1 MSIHEECGV
10 FGVYSEKETD
20 VAGLSYYGL
29 YALQH
34 RGQESCGIV
43 VNKDGLFYSHK
54 DLGLVSEVF
63 SEPVLES
70 MPVGTMAVAHVRYG
84 TTGATNRANIQPI
97 EVNHQ
102 KGRMALAHNGN
113 LSNAYQ
119 LRSELE
125 MQGAIFHTTSDTET
139 IAYYI
144 TRERIKSASIEEAVE
159 KAMKYLEGAY
169 SLVIMSAQKLIC
181 ARDPFGFRPLCYGR
195 TADGTYI
202 VASES
207 CALRAV
213 GAKLI
218 RDINPGEIMMF
229 YNGQVKSIQ
238 TGLKEA
244 SPRGE
249 NIATQSVA
257 VPLWRRAVS
266 QRLTDE
272 ASLNND
278 GKKICVFE
286 YIYFA
291 RPDSIIDGVS
301 VHASRVRAGEI
312 LAEEHPANADI
323 VIGAPDSGL
332 DAALGFSLK
341 SGIPYRMG
349 FIKNK
354 YIGRTFISP
363 TKKTRVDGVKI
374 KLAVLDEVVRDKS
387 VVLVDDSIVRGT
399 TMGRVVKLLRDAGAK
414 EVHVRISSPPFL
426 HPCYYGTDIDSE
438 KNLVAC
444 HHTIPEICDIIG
456 ADSLGYFP
464 TERLGELTGEKGYC
478 DACFTGAYPTSIPDD
493 SGKDRFE
500 QPLKGC

>member
-43 VNKDGLFYSHK
+43 VNKDGLFYSYK

-63 SEPVLES
+63 SETVLES
-70 MPVGTMAVAHVRYG
+70 MPVGNMAVAHVRYG

-113 LSNAYQ
+113 LSNAYE
-119 LRSELE
+119 LRSALE

-181 ARDPFGFRPLCYGR
+181 ARDPLGFRPLCYGR

-238 TGLKEA
+238 T
-244 SPRGE
+244 
-249 NIATQSVA
+249 
-257 VPLWRRAVS
+257 
-266 QRLTDE
+266 DE
-272 ASLNND
+272 VIP
-278 GKKICVFE
+278 KKICVFE

-332 DAALGFSLK
+332 DAALGFSNR

-374 KLAVLDEVVRDKS
+374 KLAVLDEVVRDKR

-464 TERLGELTGEKGYC
+464 VERLGELTGGKGYC
-478 DACFTGAYPTSIPDD
+478 DACFTGGYPTSIPDD
-493 SGKDRFE
+493 SGKNRFE
-500 QPLKGC
+500 QPLKVK